1 MANPQKNKGKNF
13 ERFVAKHLSSV
24 FDLNFE
30 RIPNSGAF
38 TGGKNVSRASKL
50 TEEQLLLCDGDI
62 IVPKELSHI
71 CFECKWYKEFSWQK
85 LFKNKGESHL
95 NKWIEQTE
103 VTTKRAWFIIFRINR
118 QGEFVCFSS
127 DYNVSFPGSYFECKI
142 NDKFYSIASLDD
154 FFESNIEY
162 MLRISS

>member
-50 TEEQLLLCDGDI
+50 TE
-62 IVPKELSHI
+62 
-71 CFECKWYKEFSWQK
+71 
-85 LFKNKGESHL
+85 
-95 NKWIEQTE
+95 
-103 VTTKRAWFIIFRINR
+103 
-118 QGEFVCFSS
+118 
-127 DYNVSFPGSYFECKI
+127 
-142 NDKFYSIASLDD
+142 
-154 FFESNIEY
+154 
-162 MLRISS
+162 